1 VREKYFAEVGDEALT
16 LSDEKK
22 DPMLKRYLTTEMLP
36 AAAAKWS
43 AVRPSW
49 RNRDGVHYIIMSLR
63 KRWTVVISIIGYV
76 HL

>member
-1 VREKYFAEVGDEALT
+1 VSRRHFAGVGDEELT

-49 RNRDGVHYIIMSLR
+49 MNRDRVRYIIMSL
-63 KRWTVVISIIGYV
+63 G
-76 HL
+76 LL